1 MCACNS
7 HSLENRRLLWPT
19 LDLKSSTVIVLLS
32 HFHFHWGAASK
43 QPRTRAP
50 AVHWRGAAA
59 DQRHHC
65 RGRAQLCGIWADCP
79 RPADLAVSAERPMLF
94 FEAVGGR
101 RLVPLHCIG
110 TSCILAD
117 CMSLPLSQSKKK
129 WEHFHVTWFL
139 VVFGDKVT
147 KILCNDLFPFL
158 LS

>member
-43 QPRTRAP
+43 QPRTRACG

-65 RGRAQLCGIWADCP
+65 RGRAQLCGLWAGL
-79 RPADLAVSAERPMLF
+79 RPAGLAFFRPRGQCCF
-94 FEAVGGR
+94 SRPSEVGG
-101 RLVPLHCIG
+101 LYHCTALGLLIYWL
-110 TSCILAD
+110 TACLFRCRKA
-117 CMSLPLSQSKKK
+117 KKS
-129 WEHFHVTWFL
+129 ENTFM
-139 VVFGDKVT
+139 
-147 KILCNDLFPFL
+147 
-158 LS
+158 

>member
-43 QPRTRAP
+43 QPPRGLARAR
-50 AVHWRGAAA
+50 AVHWRGAAAA

-65 RGRAQLCGIWADCP
+65 RGRAQLCGLWAGL

-101 RLVPLHCIG
+101 WLVPLRCTR
-110 TSCILAD
+110 TSCVLAD

-129 WEHFHVTWFL
+129 VKT
-139 VVFGDKVT
+139 
-147 KILCNDLFPFL
+147 
-158 LS
+158 LSCKKSKNL

>member
-43 QPRTRAP
+43 QPRTRACG
-50 AVHWRGAAA
+50 ALHWRGAAA

-65 RGRAQLCGIWADCP
+65 RGRAQLCGLWAGL

-101 RLVPLHCIG
+101 SPYHCTVLGLLVYWLTACLFR
-110 TSCILAD
+110 CRKA
-117 CMSLPLSQSKKK
+117 KKK
-129 WEHFHVTWFL
+129 WEHFHVKRLKTYKRLTELFFDTFVW
-139 VVFGDKVT
+139 K
-147 KILCNDLFPFL
+147 DLISF
-158 LS
+158 

>member
-43 QPRTRAP
+43 QPRSRAR

-59 DQRHHC
+59 DQCHHC
-65 RGRAQLCGIWADCP
+65 RGRAQLCRLCAGL

-101 RLVPLHCIG
+101 SLYHCTALAR

-129 WEHFHVTWFL
+129 VRT
-139 VVFGDKVT
+139 
-147 KILCNDLFPFL
+147 
-158 LS
+158 LSC